1 MRKRRQ
7 SLLLSQSFLG
17 PSEVATSQVKVMN
30 VASHALEASVLSCA
44 VPAPSKSIRVAIADD
59 NQMNG
64 ELLAGALRR
73 NRSIDV
79 VGSFTD
85 HSSVRFA
92 LREHTPDVLLIS
104 PDLEDG
110 YGTGFKIMREL
121 RANASPTKIIVLL
134 DSRQRERVVEAF
146 WCGALGIFRKSG
158 SIRNLCKCI
167 TCVHKGQVWASAEE
181 LLLVLEAL
189 TYSVPPR
196 FVNAQGIDL
205 LTPREHDVVRCVAEG
220 LSNREVARRLKISE
234 HTVKNYLLHVFD
246 KLGVSSRVEV
256 VLYGSAQRWQGDTT
270 GTGWGLEAEKRGSSP
285 RAPYDI
291 SQAPRVSEMPA
302 PSEFTR
308 PPRRPPLRELPM
320 RTRRFGK
327 ANGNRNTN

>member
-1 MRKRRQ
+1 
-7 SLLLSQSFLG
+7 
-17 PSEVATSQVKVMN
+17 MN
-30 VASHALEASVLSCA
+30 ALSHALEASVLACA

-64 ELLAGALRR
+64 ELLSGALKRH
-73 NRSIDV
+73 RSIEV
-79 VGSFTD
+79 IGSFTD

-92 LREHTPDVLLIS
+92 LRDHTPDVLLIS

-121 RANASPTKIIVLL
+121 RANSSPTKVIVLL
-134 DSRQRERVVEAF
+134 DSRQRARVVEAF

-167 TCVHKGQVWASAEE
+167 TCVHQGQVWASAQE

-196 FVNAQGIDL
+196 FVNSQGMNL

-220 LSNREVARRLKISE
+220 LGNREVARRLKISE

-256 VLYGSAQRWQGDTT
+256 ALYGSAQRWQGEPT
-270 GTGWGLEAEKRGSSP
+270 GTAEDVEAEKRGGTAS
-285 RAPYDI
+285 APYGI
-291 SQAPRVSEMPA
+291 SQDSVLSVMPERG
-302 PSEFTR
+302 EFSP
-308 PPRRPPLRELPM
+308 PPRRTPHRELQP
-320 RTRRFGK
+320 RSRRLSRAGGSRRS
-327 ANGNRNTN
+327 A